1 MKNYCVISYAIHID
15 RPMMLLQFSSL
26 LQVFSFSNYRSQEL
40 SKPEASPWRLTDLK
54 ALVTMAKSSLSSDS
68 QSIMAF
74 HGTSPM

>member
-1 MKNYCVISYAIHID
+1 
-15 RPMMLLQFSSL
+15 MLLQFSSL
-26 LQVFSFSNYRSQEL
+26 LHVFSFSNYHIQEN
-40 SKPEASPWRLTDLK
+40 SKPEAWPWRLTDLK